1 MLQHCREE
9 AATVRDKVQDTG
21 SASKQQVGGVCTC
34 VCSCMHMHAHTH
46 SHIADVCVC
55 TLVSSGACEFVASM
69 PVNMC
74 LVCVLCVVCDSS
86 REDDVSESYEIGE
99 CQQCR
104 EGK

>member
-21 SASKQQVGGVCTC
+21 SARKQQVGGCVRVYVCTC
-34 VCSCMHMHAHTH
+34 MHTRTHTLQMC
-46 SHIADVCVC
+46 AC
-55 TLVSSGACEFVASM
+55 TLVGSGACEFVASM